1 MFVHRLQDCRRQP
14 SKVQS
19 VGPKDWSN
27 VVSSILLNQ
36 FRSDQTVK
44 SMSQI
49 LHFELFT

>member
-1 MFVHRLQDCRRQP
+1 MFVHRLQDCRRQQ

-19 VGPKDWSN
+19 VGPKDWSH